1 MVIDLK
7 DISKSKK
14 FKLTLSIIIA
24 LAVLLAVFQAGL
36 MVGYGKARF
45 SFGLGDNYYR
55 AFKGDERGGMM
66 RGGPSLGGLGGGM
79 MGGLDRDDFLGA
91 HGAVGKIL
99 QINLPNI
106 VVADVQN
113 VEKTILINDSTIVRK
128 FRDEGKKEDLKIDDM
143 VAIIGSPDTTGVITA
158 KLIRILPAP
167 AQMMLSTSTTK

>member
-7 DISKSKK
+7 DLSKSKK
-14 FKLTLSIIIA
+14 FKATLFTIVA
-24 LAVLLAVFQAGL
+24 LAILLAVFQAGV

-55 AFKGDERGGMM
+55 AFRDDRGGML
-66 RGGPSLGGLGGGM
+66 RSGANFGGFGGRM

-106 VVADVQN
+106 IVADVQN
-113 VEKTILINDSTIVRK
+113 VEKTVLINDNTIIRK
-128 FRDEGKKEDLKIDDM
+128 FRDEGKKDDLREGDM
-143 VAIIGSPDTTGVITA
+143 IAVIGSPDTTGVITA
-158 KLIRILPAP
+158 KLIRILPPP
-167 AQMMLSTSTTK
+167 AQMMISASSTK